1 MEWLKYVTCHYHKC
15 TTDLL
20 DSCLVSVRLRA
31 YLVCIAL
38 KTEGIMIMTKKQSF
52 RYLWIGQSLANCGD
66 VFYIVGLMTVVYAV
80 TRSAIFMA
88 VIPFLTTFIRFI
100 SGIFAPLILQKLGLK
115 GALVRSQAG
124 KSFLLLLLALVLTLQ
139 MLGPNFL
146 IIFFFVAC
154 ISFLDG
160 WASPARNAMVPLLVD
175 QDRLVKANGFLAILD
190 QSINL
195 SGWALGGM
203 FAVLIGGAAIV
214 WVTFLLFV
222 MSTFFMF
229 MIRVESSQQATTNT
243 DSPTGK
249 LEVMKEGWQA
259 IWHTPVLRIISIVEV
274 MGTVASVVWMAAIVF
289 VFVRQVLHVNESWWG
304 FINFSYFTGLIIG
317 GLISVRLS
325 NQINK
330 HLSIVV
336 LTGLFM
342 TSAASL
348 LFSWNTLP
356 SLALIFSAVVGLFE
370 QLKSVTFA
378 TLIQTNAERHS
389 LAKVYSA
396 QDAMYSLSY
405 GLATLAFGYFTDKIG
420 VQLVFT
426 LSGVLLL
433 VSFIYVLV
441 FNRYLIKPKELNLRT

>member
-1 MEWLKYVTCHYHKC
+1 
-15 TTDLL
+15 
-20 DSCLVSVRLRA
+20 
-31 YLVCIAL
+31 
-38 KTEGIMIMTKKQSF
+38 MIMTKEHSF

-80 TRSAIFMA
+80 TRSAIFMT
-88 VIPFLTTFIRFI
+88 VVPFLTTFIRFI
-100 SGIFAPLILQKLGLK
+100 SGIFAPLILHKLGLK
-115 GALVRSQAG
+115 GALVHSQVG
-124 KSFLLLLLALVLTLQ
+124 KSCFLLFMALALTLQ
-139 MLGPNFL
+139 LFGPDFL

-160 WASPARNAMVPLLVD
+160 WASPARNTMVPLLVD

-203 FAVLIGGAAIV
+203 LAALIGGSALV

-222 MSTFFMF
+222 ISTFFMF
-229 MIRVESSQQATTNT
+229 RIRIDSSKHVPTNAE
-243 DSPTGK
+243 SPTGK
-249 LEVMKEGWQA
+249 LEVMKEGWHA
-259 IWHTPVLRIISIVEV
+259 IWHTPALRIISLVEV
-274 MGTVASVVWMAAIVF
+274 IGTVASVVWMAAIVF

-304 FINFSYFTGLIIG
+304 FINFSYFAGLIIG

-325 NQINK
+325 SQINK
-330 HLSIVV
+330 HLNIVASAGV
-336 LTGLFM
+336 LM

-348 LFSWNTLP
+348 FFGWNTLP
-356 SLALIFSAVVGLFE
+356 LLALFFSAVVGLFE

-378 TLIQTNAERHS
+378 TLIQTNAELQS

-433 VSFIYVLV
+433 ISFIYVLV
-441 FNRYLIKPKELNLRT
+441 FNRYLIRPESVRANS